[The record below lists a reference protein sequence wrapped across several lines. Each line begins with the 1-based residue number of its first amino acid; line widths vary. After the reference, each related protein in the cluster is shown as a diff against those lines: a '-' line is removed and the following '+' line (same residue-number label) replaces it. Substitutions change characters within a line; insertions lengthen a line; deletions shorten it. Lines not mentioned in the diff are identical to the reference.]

1 MHRRE
6 FLSQLTT
13 QGAGLGAALISGAAA
28 LNTGCVPS
36 ADSSSKLP
44 DKVWGR
50 RGLSDGRLMK
60 PRAMTISNTNEIYI
74 VDITGRIQV
83 FDTDGNYKRGWRTP
97 FIKQGKPTGLG
108 WSNDNKL
115 LVADTH
121 YFRVLFYSPEGVRDE
136 TISIGGTNGDGPGEF
151 HFVTDVVQDKKGHY
165 FVGQYGQIDLIQ
177 EFDPEG
183 NFIRRWGKQGG
194 APEDFSRPQALLIDK
209 EGFLWIADACNHRIK
224 IYDVSGE
231 KEELVEMWG
240 EAGRAE
246 GQLMTPYGMDFEED
260 GTLVVA
266 EFGNHRVQRFKPNG
280 ESLGCWGEA
289 GHDPGQFYEPWALIM
304 DSEKNLHVLDTKNHR
319 LQRFQMA

>member
-1 MHRRE
+1 MQRRQFISE
-6 FLSQLTT
+6 GIARVAGMG
-13 QGAGLGAALISGAAA
+13 GAAAAGAAL
-28 LNTGCVPS
+28 LNAGCVPS
-36 ADSSSKLP
+36 IDPENRLP
-44 DKVWGR
+44 DLVWGR

-60 PRAMTISNTNEIYI
+60 PRAMTLSNNNEIYL

-83 FDTDGNYKRGWRTP
+83 FDTEGEYKRGWRTP

-108 WSNDNKL
+108 WSNDNLL

-121 YFRVLFYSPEGVRDE
+121 YFRVLFYTPEGERVE

-151 HFVTDVVQDKKGHY
+151 HFVTDVVQDARGHY

-183 NFIRRWGKQGG
+183 TFIKRWGKQGG
-194 APEDFSRPQALLIDK
+194 APEDFSRPQALLID
-209 EGFLWIADACNHRIK
+209 EAGFLWVADACNHRIK
-224 IYDVSGE
+224 IYDVTGE
-231 KEELVEMWG
+231 KEVLVEMWG
-240 EAGRAE
+240 EPGRDV
-246 GQLMTPYGMDFEED
+246 GQLMTPYGMDFDQD

-280 ESLGCWGEA
+280 ESLGCFGKA

-304 DSEKNLHVLDTKNHR
+304 DSDRNLHVLDTKNHR
-319 LQRFQMA
+319 LQRFPIS